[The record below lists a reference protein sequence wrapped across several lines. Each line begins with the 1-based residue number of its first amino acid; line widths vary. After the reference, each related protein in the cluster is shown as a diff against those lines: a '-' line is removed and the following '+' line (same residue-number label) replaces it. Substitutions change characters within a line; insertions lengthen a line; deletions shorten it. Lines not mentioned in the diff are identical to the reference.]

1 MSKINTKEK
10 ILSTA
15 LNLFNEKGLSN
26 VTLRTIASEMNI
38 SQGNLNYHFKK
49 RDEIIEGLYFQL
61 VDKINSSINIQL
73 GNITLKS
80 LFHVYQSIINNFD
93 EYRFF
98 LLDFVQIIRNN
109 KTIQLHYKQ
118 LNEERKLQLQFF
130 FNEMIKN
137 DLMKNGKFEG
147 EYEMLFKRLQI
158 LTDFWLSNASIYYD
172 DISIGIKNQYLKVI
186 LYELYP
192 YLTKKGKVEFQK
204 LIKE

>member
-15 LNLFNEKGLSN
+15 LYLFNEKGLSN

-61 VDKINSSINIQL
+61 VDRINNSINSQLDNISL
-73 GNITLKS
+73 NS

-98 LLDFVQIIRNN
+98 LLDFVQITRNN
-109 KTIQLHYKQ
+109 RTIQLHYKQ
-118 LNEERKLQLQFF
+118 LNEERQLQLEFF

-137 DLMKNGKFEG
+137 DTMKKRKFEG

-158 LTDFWLSNASIYYD
+158 LTDFWLSNASIYYN
-172 DISIGIKNQYLKVI
+172 DISIEIKNQYLKVI

-192 YLTKKGKVEFQK
+192 YLTKKGKAEFQK
-204 LIKE
+204 LIKG